1 MIFQVPWKLH
11 PSKKNPAG
19 QPLSTTPPPA
29 PHFSTSL
36 LLIHLLSTILLR
48 ALSETSLHVN
58 KRASCIISVGFTV
71 HGVHGPVSPANR
83 PASTSPQD
91 SHSSRADDGS
101 SSTTCSATSSANST
115 AAATVHSHP
124 RPSLRLLGFCCT
136 GTEGKAG
143 ANASCS
149 SLSLRAQPPEHLH
162 SIHPLRISIY
172 HRIS

>member
-11 PSKKNPAG
+11 PSKEPNRPATLNHPSG
-19 QPLSTTPPPA
+19 PPPS

-124 RPSLRLLGFCCT
+124 RPSL
-136 GTEGKAG
+136 
-143 ANASCS
+143 
-149 SLSLRAQPPEHLH
+149 
-162 SIHPLRISIY
+162 
-172 HRIS
+172 